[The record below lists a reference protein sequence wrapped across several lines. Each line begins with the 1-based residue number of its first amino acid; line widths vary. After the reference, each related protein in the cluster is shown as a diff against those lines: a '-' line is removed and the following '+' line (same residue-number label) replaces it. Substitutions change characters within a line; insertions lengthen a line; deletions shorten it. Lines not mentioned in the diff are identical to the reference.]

1 MCGAQGSGGEL
12 LNMPMKA
19 ADIFDEAGRIVV
31 GNLLLGVDSCKYGML
46 GLNPRNSNLKMQI
59 SRNAG

>member
-1 MCGAQGSGGEL
+1 
-12 LNMPMKA
+12 MPMKA
-19 ADIFDEAGRIVV
+19 ADIFDEAGRITV